1 MSVSTS
7 HSTSDNPRIRPAVS
21 DATLDSIIQ
30 DAITRHGNS
39 RDAVIPIFQEV
50 NQAFGYIPG
59 EALGKIRRLLN
70 APEEGVFLAD
80 SHLYAIASFYQ
91 MFSLKPTGKH
101 IIRFCES
108 APCHVVGGRQVIQ
121 ALKDW
126 LKIEI
131 NETTPDHRWTLLQT
145 SCLGLCAVGPVFM
158 VDDDIYGNVTPE
170 HVPAILFKYRD
181 V

>member
-1 MSVSTS
+1 MSGST
-7 HSTSDNPRIRPAVS
+7 DIRQEVTEE
-21 DATLDSIIQ
+21 TL
-30 DAITRHGNS
+30 
-39 RDAVIPIFQEV
+39 DAVIQAAVNHHGDNRDAIIPILQEI

-70 APEEGVFLAD
+70 APEDGVFLAD

-91 MFSLKPTGKH
+91 MFSLHQTGKH
-101 IIRFCES
+101 IIRYCES
-108 APCHVVGGRQVIQ
+108 APCHVVGGHQVIQ

-126 LKIEI
+126 LKIEP
-131 NETTPDHRWTLLQT
+131 NETTPDNRWTLLQT

-158 VDDDIYGNVTPE
+158 VDDDIYGNVSPE
-170 HVPAILFKYRD
+170 RVPAILFKYRD

>member
-1 MSVSTS
+1 MSESTNIRQEVTEETLNAVIQAAVN
-7 HSTSDNPRIRPAVS
+7 HHGDNR
-21 DATLDSIIQ
+21 
-30 DAITRHGNS
+30 DAI
-39 RDAVIPIFQEV
+39 IPILQEI

-70 APEEGVFLAD
+70 APEDGVFLAD

-91 MFSLKPTGKH
+91 MFSLHPTGKH
-101 IIRFCES
+101 IIRYCES
-108 APCHVVGGRQVIQ
+108 APCHVVGGHQVIQ

-126 LKIEI
+126 LKIEL
-131 NETTPDHRWTLLQT
+131 NETTPDNRWTLLQT

-170 HVPAILFKYRD
+170 RVPAILFKYRD